1 MKWPPPQC
9 ITANVF
15 WVVMAVFSIMLS
27 TGTQGFTD
35 RNSSTELGGGVVQLV
50 KFPGA
55 SAVSIRNHLPGRI
68 WRSQDRW
75 TGLFHTAKL
84 PPSVSAFFSWEHFGA
99 KILNFWYFCWLQ
111 TILCQCSFL
120 LEQLSRHRLYLCGCL
135 GKVEETHMLILR

>member
-1 MKWPPPQC
+1 MTPPV

-15 WVVMAVFSIMLS
+15 WVMMAVFSIMLS

-68 WRSQDRW
+68 WRSQNR
-75 TGLFHTAKL
+75 
-84 PPSVSAFFSWEHFGA
+84 
-99 KILNFWYFCWLQ
+99 
-111 TILCQCSFL
+111 
-120 LEQLSRHRLYLCGCL
+120 
-135 GKVEETHMLILR
+135 